1 MKHWFLVMVMALP
14 LLRADEKKSPPPTK
28 NKFTPKQIADLFA
41 DDIGTW
47 KVTGESHLRGVD
59 ANTGLPRKPVE
70 ESGIWIIQWKV
81 KGKSIEVFFTAKIN
95 NKDVP
100 YVGLKEY
107 DAKQGVFIWRLKGE
121 GFPEGVSREI
131 YDVKTR
137 TFHGKSVYPDG
148 AKEESTFQIID
159 RNKRLFETHVKKDGK
174 VVFTRKATFTR
185 IIQDQLDGDN

>member
-14 LLRADEKKSPPPTK
+14 LLRADEKKSPPPIK

-47 KVTGESHLRGVD
+47 KVTGESHLRGLD

-95 NKDVP
+95 NKDIP

-137 TFHGKSVYPDG
+137 TFHGKSVHPDG
-148 AKEESTFQIID
+148 AKEESTFQIIN
-159 RNKRLFETHVKKDGK
+159 RNKRLFATQVKKDGK
-174 VVFTRKATFTR
+174 VVFTRTATFTR
-185 IIQDQLDGDN
+185 FFQDQSDGGN

>member
-1 MKHWFLVMVMALP
+1 MALP
-14 LLRADEKKSPPPTK
+14 LMRADEKTPSPPAK
-28 NKFTPKQIADLFA
+28 NKVTPKQVADLFA
-41 DDIGTW
+41 DDIGRW
-47 KVTGESHLRGVD
+47 KVEGKSHLVGLD
-59 ANTGLPRKPVE
+59 PKTGLPRKPVE
-70 ESGIWIIQWKV
+70 EKGIWVIRWKV
-81 KGKSIEVFFTAKIN
+81 QGKSTEALFTAKIN

-100 YVGLKEY
+100 FVGLKEY
-107 DAKQGVFIWRLKGE
+107 DAKQGVFILRMKGE
-121 GFPEGVSREI
+121 GFPEGLSREV

-137 TFHGKSVYPDG
+137 TFHGKSVHPDG

>member
-137 TFHGKSVYPDG
+137 TFHGKSVHPDG
-148 AKEESTFQIID
+148 AKEESTFQIIN
-159 RNKRLFETHVKKDGK
+159 RNKRLFATQVKKDGK

-185 IIQDQLDGDN
+185 FSQDQSDGGN